1 MAEKSLRPLK
11 IEPQFKNLIRPLQR
25 KEYLQLEQ
33 NILSEGCRDP
43 IILWNGVIVDG
54 HNRYEICMRHQ
65 IPFAVIEMDFACK
78 AEAIAWICANQLGR
92 RNISE
97 ETRKFLI
104 GKQFEA
110 EKLAGAIKNPNG
122 NNQYSAYIETV
133 DIDSRGRDKE
143 THSRSKTAERIAK
156 NNHISKGTVEKY
168 AIYARALEALAEK
181 DAGIVPRIL
190 SGQYKIA
197 HKNVVELSKLTPQEI
212 RKVEQRIKKTQ
223 QPFIQYN
230 QSRSAIREVSKNTSG
245 AAAVTS
251 VKDMPAFDPDA
262 DINVLTLTIPS
273 WSSSIDRVRKQ
284 TDLSIISAHAREG
297 LAKQLQSLIDHVSDL
312 LGAIKED

>member
-133 DIDSRGRDKE
+133 DIDSQGRDKE

-212 RKVEQRIKKTQ
+212 RKVEQRIKKNAT
-223 QPFIQYN
+223 
-230 QSRSAIREVSKNTSG
+230 
-245 AAAVTS
+245 AVHP
-251 VKDMPAFDPDA
+251 V
-262 DINVLTLTIPS
+262 
-273 WSSSIDRVRKQ
+273 
-284 TDLSIISAHAREG
+284 
-297 LAKQLQSLIDHVSDL
+297 
-312 LGAIKED
+312 